1 MEAVRPITVKVAT
14 AEVAMEVN
22 RPEVMEATNNPAHTA
37 EELTIPKGT
46 ANKADTE
53 VVAADTEVVAA
64 DTTLVDTGVATMPM
78 ATVKIRVDTE
88 VGLAEGE
95 VAEEDAEAAVALEV
109 ARRVR
114 SKKCH

>member
-1 MEAVRPITVKVAT
+1 MGVNRP
-14 AEVAMEVN
+14 EVMEVN
-22 RPEVMEATNNPAHTA
+22 RPEVMEATTNPAHMA
-37 EELTIPKGT
+37 EELIIPKDT
-46 ANKADTE
+46 ANK
-53 VVAADTEVVAA
+53 ADTEVVAA

-95 VAEEDAEAAVALEV
+95 VAEEDAEAPVALEV

-114 SKKCH
+114 WKKCH